1 MAGFIRQSLLY
12 TVFGM
17 NDLMS
22 SEADQDSAAESRA
35 SGGPAVRI
43 LLWVLLVVFSA
54 INLTANTV
62 EGWSMLAGL
71 PSAIVVVGCA
81 AALVAHHVKQRR
93 R

>member
-1 MAGFIRQSLLY
+1 MAGFIRQLLLY

-17 NDLMS
+17 HDLMS
-22 SEADQDSAAESRA
+22 SEADQDSAAESHP
-35 SGGPAVRI
+35 SGRPAVRV

-54 INLTANTV
+54 INLIANTT

-71 PSAIVVVGCA
+71 PSGIVVIGCA